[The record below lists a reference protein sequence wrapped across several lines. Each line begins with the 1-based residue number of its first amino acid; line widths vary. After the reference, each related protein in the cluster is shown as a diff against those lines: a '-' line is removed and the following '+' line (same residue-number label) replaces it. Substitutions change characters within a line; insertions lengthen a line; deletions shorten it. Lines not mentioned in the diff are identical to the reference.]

1 MPNILEMIDKFLNLK
16 FAGELTVEVVCF
28 RLLLAII
35 LGGIVGYEREK
46 NNRPAGFR
54 THILVCF
61 GAAIV
66 SMVQDQLRL
75 NILDLAR
82 TEGTAVASVIKTDL
96 GRLGA
101 QVISGVGFL
110 GAGSIMKEKGETVGG
125 MTTAAGIWATGCAGL
140 GIGWGFYNLAIPAI
154 VFMLV
159 IIVIFKK
166 FEPKIVKKTRLLKFE
181 VKFMENQNYAKGLLA
196 TYEVFNQKLI
206 KITQIDKNEAENTAI
221 FTVNMDEKIDIS
233 DVIVSLSAI
242 KAVEVVKEN
251 YN

>member
-1 MPNILEMIDKFLNLK
+1 MIDFIKITNELFKNS
-16 FAGELTVEVVCF
+16 FVNELTVEVVSL
-28 RLLLAII
+28 RLLLAVVF
-35 LGGIVGYEREK
+35 GGIVGYTREK
-46 NNRPAGFR
+46 DNKPAGFR

-61 GAAIV
+61 GAAII

-75 NILDLAR
+75 NILELASVNLKLS
-82 TEGTAVASVIKTDL
+82 GVIKTDL
-96 GRLGA
+96 GRLGS
-101 QVISGVGFL
+101 QVVSGIGFL

-166 FEPKIVKKTRLLKFE
+166 FEPKIVKKTKLLKFE
-181 VKFMENQNYAKGLLA
+181 VKFLEDKNYAKGLLA

>member
-1 MPNILEMIDKFLNLK
+1 MINFIEIANELFKNSFVNK
-16 FAGELTVEVVCF
+16 LTVEVVSL
-28 RLLLAII
+28 RLLLAVVF
-35 LGGIVGYEREK
+35 GGIVGYTREK
-46 NNRPAGFR
+46 DNKPAGFR

-61 GAAIV
+61 GAAII

-75 NILDLAR
+75 NIL
-82 TEGTAVASVIKTDL
+82 EFASINLKLTGVIKTDL

-101 QVISGVGFL
+101 QVVSGIGFL
-110 GAGSIMKEKGETVGG
+110 GAGSIMKEKGETVEEWQLPLEYGQQ
-125 MTTAAGIWATGCAGL
+125 AVGL

-166 FEPKIVKKTRLLKFE
+166 FEPKIVKKTKLLKFE
-181 VKFMENQNYAKGLLA
+181 VKFLEDKNYSKRLLA

-206 KITQIDKNEAENTAI
+206 KITQIDKNQAENTAI

-233 DVIVSLSAI
+233 DIIVSLSAI

>member
-1 MPNILEMIDKFLNLK
+1 MIDFIKITNELFKNS
-16 FAGELTVEVVCF
+16 FVNELTVEVVSL
-28 RLLLAII
+28 RLLLAVVF
-35 LGGIVGYEREK
+35 GGIVGYTREK
-46 NNRPAGFR
+46 DNKPAGFR

-61 GAAIV
+61 GAAII

-75 NILDLAR
+75 NILELASVNLKL
-82 TEGTAVASVIKTDL
+82 TGVIKTDL

-101 QVISGVGFL
+101 QVVSGIGFL

-166 FEPKIVKKTRLLKFE
+166 FEPKIVKKTKLLKFE
-181 VKFMENQNYAKGLLA
+181 VKFLEDKNYAKGLLA